1 MLRAAMTLV
10 SGLDN
15 VHIFVRDVARSREFY
30 GGVLGLEFTGDDHW
44 SEADLDGVRFAL
56 HEASPSVPEP
66 GSGGV
71 AINFRVEDADAAA
84 DEVRAAGYDVREQM
98 REPYGISYEVV
109 DPDGYRIYL
118 FQQP

>member
-1 MLRAAMTLV
+1 MALV

-56 HEASPSVPEP
+56 HEAGPSVPEP

-84 DEVRAAGYDVREQM
+84 AEVRAAGHDAREWM
-98 REPYGISYEVV
+98 REVYGISFEVV

>member
-1 MLRAAMTLV
+1 MPLV

-30 GGVLGLEFTGDDHW
+30 GGVLGLAFTGDDHW
-44 SEADLDGVRFAL
+44 SEADLEGVRFAL
-56 HEASPSVPEP
+56 HESSPSVPEP

-71 AINFRVEDADAAA
+71 AINFRVDDADAAA
-84 DEVRAAGYDVREQM
+84 EAVRSAGFEAREAM
-98 REPYGISYEVV
+98 REAYGTSYEVV